1 MEVWNN
7 TLEMG
12 EAAVEDDEEEEEKQA
27 VNTWAADRL
36 SVI

>member
-1 MEVWNN
+1 MEVRNI
-7 TLEMG
+7 TFEMG
-12 EAAVEDDEEEEEKQA
+12 EAAVEEDEVEEEVQA